1 MENNKKRIAFI
12 VYRQWSFD
20 IYQTISKQI
29 SKYDNYEIPLLITTP
44 NHEFTLP
51 ENTDTFTVEI
61 CEGNDQEGIENLLK
75 KHEIEVVFFYGW
87 SWIVREPILSKYT
100 CLCLHPAPLPKYRG
114 GTPIQHQIVAG
125 EEMSAVSVFKMTE
138 GIDDG
143 DVYKQIPFSLAGT
156 LDEILSRIIDL
167 GIVITRDFLQ
177 DLINESVLFYPQL
190 DLGNN
195 LALKRRNESDGEI
208 HLDQAMFSSYKDI
221 YNLVRGL
228 NDPYPN
234 AYISFEDG
242 ILYLQSVQKRVK
254 LLSDSVILTVDT
266 KGSTLGMERPLCIQT
281 KDGYALITKSNFVSK
296 A

>member
-1 MENNKKRIAFI
+1 M
-12 VYRQWSFD
+12 
-20 IYQTISKQI
+20 
-29 SKYDNYEIPLLITTP
+29 
-44 NHEFTLP
+44 
-51 ENTDTFTVEI
+51 
-61 CEGNDQEGIENLLK
+61 
-75 KHEIEVVFFYGW
+75 
-87 SWIVREPILSKYT
+87 
-100 CLCLHPAPLPKYRG
+100 
-114 GTPIQHQIVAG
+114 
-125 EEMSAVSVFKMTE
+125 
-138 GIDDG
+138 
-143 DVYKQIPFSLAGT
+143 
-156 LDEILSRIIDL
+156 
-167 GIVITRDFLQ
+167 
-177 DLINESVLFYPQL
+177 LFYPQL